1 MENIFKFCENLKIPY
16 ERFSLLLLSFL
27 FLLLDDK
34 YYNNYLYVCIISF
47 FSSLIILSNF
57 PFIIIWNN
65 AKPIYYE
72 DLYVD
77 SEKLPELPLDEK
89 QKEVYDKVYKRSLV
103 FSSSML
109 VSVLI
114 TYWKFKTQGRS
125 LFEIIGITG
134 GLLQIA
140 SVFNSICG
148 RIILYLIKTFITIQV
163 NYEVERRNSE
173 VGNDLDELM

>member
-77 SEKLPELPLDEK
+77 SEK
-89 QKEVYDKVYKRSLV
+89 
-103 FSSSML
+103 
-109 VSVLI
+109 
-114 TYWKFKTQGRS
+114 
-125 LFEIIGITG
+125 
-134 GLLQIA
+134 
-140 SVFNSICG
+140 
-148 RIILYLIKTFITIQV
+148 
-163 NYEVERRNSE
+163 
-173 VGNDLDELM
+173 